1 MIRQGFQTTLT
12 ARRKQPMST
21 SVRSIPTRRTHGL
34 ALRRLGAFTLAGT
47 LALVSACGEDG
58 EEEAAGPSTTAIVG
72 DAAPDLGQGEPRAC
86 APVGAELEGQ
96 ATETIAVSL
105 DEYAF
110 DPSAIEV
117 QAGTVTFEA
126 DNVGEEEHELA
137 FLPGGGDIPLT
148 DEGTPDE
155 DALEEAGA
163 FELEA
168 FGPGQTC
175 NATYAL
181 EAGTY
186 TLFCIVE
193 APDGET
199 HLSKGMRGRLVVQ

>member
-1 MIRQGFQTTLT
+1 MPTKHLRPTA
-12 ARRKQPMST
+12 ARRDQTP
-21 SVRSIPTRRTHGL
+21 P
-34 ALRRLGAFTLAGT
+34 LRRLGVVALAATLVLLT
-47 LALVSACGEDG
+47 ACGEDG
-58 EEEAAGPSTTAIVG
+58 EVAGGPSTTAV
-72 DAAPDLGQGEPRAC
+72 AAAEAPDPGQGEPRKC
-86 APVGAELEGQ
+86 EPVGVELEVQ
-96 ATETIAVSL
+96 ATETVAVSL

-110 DPSAIEV
+110 DPTPIEV

-137 FLPGGGDIPLT
+137 FLPGGGDIPVT

-181 EAGTY
+181 DAGTY

-193 APDGET
+193 ASDGET
-199 HLSKGMRGRLVVQ
+199 HLSKGMRGQLVVQ